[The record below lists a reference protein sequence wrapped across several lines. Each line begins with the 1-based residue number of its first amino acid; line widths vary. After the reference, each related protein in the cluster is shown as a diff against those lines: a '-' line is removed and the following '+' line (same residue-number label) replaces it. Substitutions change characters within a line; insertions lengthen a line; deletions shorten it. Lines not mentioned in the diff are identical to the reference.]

1 MAVNCYPA
9 CPEPEI
15 TLGMPPH
22 SDFGSLTILL
32 QSSQGLQIMDSN
44 KNWISVPYIEGALL
58 VQLGDQVEVMSNGI
72 YKSVIHRVTVNKYY
86 KRLSFASLHSLP
98 LHKKISPAP
107 ELVGN
112 NAPAYGEFSFNDF
125 LDYISSNDCVQQRFI
140 DTLKKSNSWR
150 WWHQTGDHQGNFH
163 GSSLESSLVLMN
175 HVVLKRHPCCI
186 NKLSH
191 NNTKVS
197 FYARKHIIRCYTM
210 IFFS

>member
-9 CPEPEI
+9 CPEPEV

-44 KNWISVPYIEGALL
+44 KNWVNVPYIEGALI

-72 YKSVIHRVTVNKYY
+72 YKSVIHRVTVNKDY

-107 ELVGN
+107 ELIDVN
-112 NAPAYGEFSFNDF
+112 NAPAYGKFSFNDF
-125 LDYISSNDCVQQRFI
+125 LDYISSNDCVHQRFI
-140 DTLKKSNSWR
+140 DTLKKSNS
-150 WWHQTGDHQGNFH
+150 
-163 GSSLESSLVLMN
+163 
-175 HVVLKRHPCCI
+175 
-186 NKLSH
+186 
-191 NNTKVS
+191 
-197 FYARKHIIRCYTM
+197 
-210 IFFS
+210 

>member
-1 MAVNCYPA
+1 MAQASTIQQTEFITGEISLNITLILYQSGSICGHQILHEEQTEEGSQVMAVNCYPA

-32 QSSQGLQIMDSN
+32 QSSQGLQIMDSS
-44 KNWISVPYIEGALL
+44 KDWIRVPYIEGSLI

-72 YKSVIHRVTVNKYY
+72 YKSVIHRVTVNKDY

-98 LHKKISPAP
+98 LHKRISPAP

-140 DTLKKSNSWR
+140 DTLKKSNS
-150 WWHQTGDHQGNFH
+150 
-163 GSSLESSLVLMN
+163 
-175 HVVLKRHPCCI
+175 
-186 NKLSH
+186 
-191 NNTKVS
+191 
-197 FYARKHIIRCYTM
+197 
-210 IFFS
+210 